1 MNSGM
6 LTRLREALGISEREP
21 VDSGLNRINSQLGL
35 DRSTQSHEPRKAASI
50 QVEAT
55 AAHPRSIF
63 FGVAAADLADA
74 RLRCYYV
81 QVTYFPGALVGAGRT
96 LGSLFEYQRRALS
109 SFLARGF
116 AGHVRRVCF

>member
-55 AAHPRSIF
+55 AAHPS
-63 FGVAAADLADA
+63 
-74 RLRCYYV
+74 LR
-81 QVTYFPGALVGAGRT
+81 TREALGAGI
-96 LGSLFEYQRRALS
+96 RRANPRS
-109 SFLARGF
+109 CPPRPTRPESK
-116 AGHVRRVCF
+116 

>member
-63 FGVAAADLADA
+63 FSPDMDGQADSGEVVWVWTPSEGKQSPPRERAI
-74 RLRCYYV
+74 
-81 QVTYFPGALVGAGRT
+81 LVVGRT
-96 LGSLFEYQRRALS
+96 RTTVTGLLISANP
-109 SFLARGF
+109 
-116 AGHVRRVCF
+116 